1 MKRLS
6 KAILPILMAGLLLSA
21 AGCGGGA
28 APPPPQAQD
37 TYAQADR
44 AVQMKGGGIDSLK
57 ASSLAEE
64 PATLPVRFQSPSYA
78 LDNKEETGL
87 TEKEDFVVKVGADI
101 TSTGAV
107 PLRDIIKRLAAMKDM
122 NVSWANDVDQY
133 APVDVD
139 IRADDDFFQSIDNL
153 LRQRDYY
160 HEVQGNTIIIKYK
173 ETRKFHIAMPF
184 TASKFTSSVGGDV
197 LGASGNSTNIKGNIS
212 IESDDNS
219 FDIWENIKQNLDR
232 VLEIWTEKTEQ
243 SVPESANQAN
253 QNQAQA
259 GNQSANQK
267 PGSVY
272 VPPPPGK
279 GYYTIDRPLGLI
291 TVTAPR
297 SLLRKVE
304 NYLNN
309 LKKELYRQVTIE
321 AKIIEVTLTDSSK
334 TGIDWSQLLGGESSS
349 NFDFTMQFGDLDIH
363 NPLGPSSTRG
373 FTLSAKSFS
382 IFLNALKEQGQTN
395 VLANPKISVMNG
407 QPALISVGE
416 NVTYIDS
423 VTSTIDEGVITYSV
437 STSSV
442 MSGLGL
448 AVIANII
455 NDHDVVLSLTP
466 VTSQLNEPIEYKTF
480 GGQNQVGL
488 PRVKLREMNTMA
500 RVRDG
505 DILVVGGLIDEVR
518 KDDDQEVPLLGRLPL
533 LRRLFSK
540 QSKVKSRKEMLI
552 ILRPRIS
559 SMPGLEGE
567 KA

>member
-1 MKRLS
+1 MRRLG
-6 KAILPILMAGLLLSA
+6 KAILPILMAGLLVTA
-21 AGCGGGA
+21 AGCGGESA
-28 APPPPQAQD
+28 PPPQARD
-37 TYAQADR
+37 TFAQPA
-44 AVQMKGGGIDSLK
+44 APPQMKGGGIDSLK
-57 ASSLAEE
+57 ASSLADE
-64 PATLPVRFQSPSYA
+64 PDTLPVRFQSPSYL
-78 LDNKEETGL
+78 LDSKPEMGL
-87 TEKEDFVVKVGADI
+87 TGKDDFVVKVGADI

-139 IRADDDFFQSIDNL
+139 IRAEDDFFQSIDNL

-160 HEVQGNTIIIKYK
+160 HEVQGNTLIIKYK
-173 ETRKFHIAMPF
+173 ETKKFHIAMPF

-197 LGASGNSTNIKGNIS
+197 LGASGTSTNIKGNIS
-212 IESDDNS
+212 IESADNS

-232 VLEIWTEKTEQ
+232 VLEIWSEKTEQ
-243 SVPESANQAN
+243 STPAQNTSAGRND
-253 QNQAQA
+253 
-259 GNQSANQK
+259 QK
-267 PGSVY
+267 NGQDKEKAVY

-297 SLLRKVE
+297 SLLKKVE
-304 NYLNN
+304 SYLNN

-334 TGIDWSQLLGGESSS
+334 AGIDWSQLLGGDASS
-349 NFDFTMQFGDLDIH
+349 NFDFQMQFGDLDVH
-363 NPLGPSSTRG
+363 NPFGPSSTRG
-373 FTLSAKSFS
+373 FTLNAKSFS
-382 IFLNALKEQGQTN
+382 LFLNALNQQGKTN

-423 VTSTIDEGVITYSV
+423 VTSTINEGVITYSV
-437 STSSV
+437 NTSSV

-455 NDHDVVLSLTP
+455 DDTDVVLSLTP

-505 DILVVGGLIDEVR
+505 DILVVGGLIDEV
-518 KDDDQEVPLLGRLPL
+518 KDNDDQEVPLLGKLPIIG
-533 LRRLFSK
+533 RLFSK
-540 QSKVKSRKEMLI
+540 TSKVKTRKEMLI
-552 ILRPRIS
+552 MLKPKVTK
-559 SMPGLEGE
+559 MPGMNEE
-567 KA
+567 KV

>member
-1 MKRLS
+1 MDRFRRN
-6 KAILPILMAGLLLSA
+6 ILPGLLAAMLLSA
-21 AGCGGGA
+21 TAC
-28 APPPPQAQD
+28 APSGPPPQARERVVPPA
-37 TYAQADR
+37 AQ
-44 AVQMKGGGIDSLK
+44 QMKGGGIDDLRAGSI
-57 ASSLAEE
+57 AE
-64 PATLPVRFQSPSYA
+64 PPTSLPVRFQSPSYSLSSQPKSA
-78 LDNKEETGL
+78 I
-87 TEKEDFVVKVGADI
+87 TEKDDFVVKVGADI

-122 NVSWANDVDQY
+122 NISWANDVDQY

-173 ETRKFHIAMPF
+173 ETKKFHIAMPF

-197 LGASGNSTNIKGNIS
+197 LGSSGTSTNIKGNIS
-212 IESDDNS
+212 IDSSDNS
-219 FDIWENIKQNLDR
+219 FDIWDNIKQNLDR
-232 VLEIWTEKTEQ
+232 VLEIWSEKTEQ
-243 SVPESANQAN
+243 TAPASEEKEGKKDSDKKET
-253 QNQAQA
+253 
-259 GNQSANQK
+259 K
-267 PGSVY
+267 PAAY

-279 GYYTIDRPLGLI
+279 GFYTIDRPLGLI

-297 SLLRKVE
+297 SMLLKVE
-304 NYLNN
+304 SYLNN
-309 LKKELYRQVTIE
+309 LKKELYRQVSIE

-334 TGIDWSQLLGGESSS
+334 AGIDWSQLLGGEASA
-349 NFDFTMQFGDLDIH
+349 NLDFQMQFGNLDFH
-363 NPLGPSSTRG
+363 NPLGDARG

-382 IFLNALKEQGQTN
+382 VFLNALNQQGKTN

-423 VTSTIDEGVITYSV
+423 VTSTVEDGVITYSV
-437 STSSV
+437 NTSSV

-455 NDHDVVLSLTP
+455 DDTEVVLSLTP
-466 VTSQLNEPIEYKTF
+466 VTSQLDEPIEYKTF

-488 PRVKLREMNTMA
+488 PRVKLREMNTMV

-505 DILVVGGLIDEVR
+505 EMLVVGGLIDET
-518 KDDDQEVPLLGRLPL
+518 KDDSGQQVPLLGRLPIIGK
-533 LRRLFSK
+533 LFSNT
-540 QSKVKSRKEMLI
+540 SKVKTRKEMLI
-552 ILRPRIS
+552 MLKPKVTR
-559 SMPGLEGE
+559 MPGMYAENL
-567 KA
+567 